1 MYRTQQRK
9 DLSQWLIHFIHDST
23 TQHLPKDITPADIPD
38 LIVEC
43 EPEDYFDSDDQNE
56 SKVNLLNEYQKILE
70 AYHKRYPF
78 PKAPDE
84 EDNNET
90 LFYGEYYDMVA
101 DPVRSQMEEII
112 EQDFDFVNAQKV
124 RNAALEG
131 LKETVKWAGTNKE
144 LGNVFYCE
152 MDRKLID
159 LFSDWKLI

>member
-1 MYRTQQRK
+1 MTTVKEIITNGSLPEFAGQIV
-9 DLSQWLIHFIHDST
+9 DLFEDS
-23 TQHLPKDITPADIPD
+23 LYNAGIKF
-38 LIVEC
+38 E
-43 EPEDYFDSDDQNE
+43 
-56 SKVNLLNEYQKILE
+56 
-70 AYHKRYPF
+70 RR
-78 PKAPDE
+78 APDE

-131 LKETVKWAGTNKE
+131 LKETVKWAGTNKA

-152 MDRKLID
+152 MDRKLTD